1 MLSVKNDS
9 RQAHQ
14 YGILTFGLGSGS
26 LSTIY
31 WKPLAC
37 VGAKPYRIEVLFT
50 NKNGDFDEVFGTK
63 RDCSATILRVDS
75 KDRTNVELYLIND
88 FIV

>member
-14 YGILTFGLGSGS
+14 YGILTFSLGSGS

-31 WKPLAC
+31 WKPLASARNPI
-37 VGAKPYRIEVLFT
+37 GSPSEVLFT
-50 NKNGDFDEVFGTK
+50 NKNGDYDEV
-63 RDCSATILRVDS
+63 S
-75 KDRTNVELYLIND
+75 
-88 FIV
+88 